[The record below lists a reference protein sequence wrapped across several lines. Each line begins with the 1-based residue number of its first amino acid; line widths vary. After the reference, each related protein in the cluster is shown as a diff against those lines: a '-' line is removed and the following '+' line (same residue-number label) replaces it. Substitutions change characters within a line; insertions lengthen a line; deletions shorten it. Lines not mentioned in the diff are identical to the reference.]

1 MGNALSYLVLVLAF
15 PVGIGMFLVLRP
27 PLAAVV
33 VFLSFTMFLPEKV
46 ALDAPGLPGIG
57 KAEMISLACLFG
69 LLLRGRRRMREA
81 RWFRGPEALVL
92 LLLVGDAATV
102 LTNQDP
108 LDYGPTHLPG
118 LGLNEVVSL
127 FFNDF
132 MWYAVPFFVAR
143 ALITNARELKML
155 LTALVVAGAVYTPF
169 LFIELMMSPQMHNWI
184 YGFAQHA
191 FDQTVRGGG
200 YRPMVFMAHGLAVA
214 LLMAWSVMAALT
226 LAKARRAVAGMPAPV
241 TALYNA
247 GFLAACKSTGAF
259 LYAAAAAP
267 LLLFRPPR
275 TIARVVALLG
285 VLVVAYP
292 ALRAAA
298 WFPTAALVDAATSIS
313 AERAQSLAFRFEME
327 ELLSD
332 RAAER
337 PWFGWGRFGRN
348 MVHDPESGRPVSV
361 SDGHWIIA
369 YGVKGMVGFAGIFL
383 LIVWPLFGLRRRLA
397 RIEEPADRTLL
408 CGLAVIV
415 ATSAVDLIPNGM
427 FTTLTV
433 FLAGALFGAGRGMV
447 GSVLA
452 SAPATVASEAQ

>member
-1 MGNALSYLVLVLAF
+1 
-15 PVGIGMFLVLRP
+15 
-27 PLAAVV
+27 
-33 VFLSFTMFLPEKV
+33 
-46 ALDAPGLPGIG
+46 
-57 KAEMISLACLFG
+57 
-69 LLLRGRRRMREA
+69 MREA

-92 LLLVGDAATV
+92 LLLVGDTATV

-214 LLMAWSVMAALT
+214 LLMTWSVTAALT

-241 TALYNA
+241 AALYNA

-259 LYAAAAAP
+259 LYAVAAAP

-275 TIARVVALLG
+275 SIARVVALLG

-327 ELLSD
+327 ELLSE

-348 MVHDPESGRPVSV
+348 MVHDPESGRPVSI

-369 YGVKGMVGFAGIFL
+369 YSVKGMVGFAGIFL
-383 LIVWPLFGLRRRLA
+383 LIV
-397 RIEEPADRTLL
+397 
-408 CGLAVIV
+408 
-415 ATSAVDLIPNGM
+415 
-427 FTTLTV
+427 
-433 FLAGALFGAGRGMV
+433 
-447 GSVLA
+447 
-452 SAPATVASEAQ
+452 

>member
-1 MGNALSYLVLVLAF
+1 M
-15 PVGIGMFLVLRP
+15 
-27 PLAAVV
+27 
-33 VFLSFTMFLPEKV
+33 
-46 ALDAPGLPGIG
+46 
-57 KAEMISLACLFG
+57 
-69 LLLRGRRRMREA
+69 
-81 RWFRGPEALVL
+81 
-92 LLLVGDAATV
+92 
-102 LTNQDP
+102 
-108 LDYGPTHLPG
+108 
-118 LGLNEVVSL
+118 
-127 FFNDF
+127 
-132 MWYAVPFFVAR
+132 
-143 ALITNARELKML
+143 
-155 LTALVVAGAVYTPF
+155 
-169 LFIELMMSPQMHNWI
+169 
-184 YGFAQHA
+184 
-191 FDQTVRGGG
+191 
-200 YRPMVFMAHGLAVA
+200 
-214 LLMAWSVMAALT
+214 
-226 LAKARRAVAGMPAPV
+226 
-241 TALYNA
+241 
-247 GFLAACKSTGAF
+247 
-259 LYAAAAAP
+259 
-267 LLLFRPPR
+267 
-275 TIARVVALLG
+275 
-285 VLVVAYP
+285 
-292 ALRAAA
+292 
-298 WFPTAALVDAATSIS
+298 DAATSIS